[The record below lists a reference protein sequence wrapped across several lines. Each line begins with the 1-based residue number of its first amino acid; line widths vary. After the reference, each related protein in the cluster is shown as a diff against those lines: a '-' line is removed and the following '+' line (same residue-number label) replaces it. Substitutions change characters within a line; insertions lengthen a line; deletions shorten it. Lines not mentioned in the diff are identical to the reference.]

1 MDQTSF
7 FKLGLI
13 APLEKRLKE
22 KKYNNPTPIQEKTIS
37 KLLDGNDLL
46 GIAQTGSGKT
56 AAFSLPI
63 LQHLSSDIINSN
75 PVKIQNST
83 Q

>member
-37 KLLDGNDLL
+37 RLLEGTDLL
-46 GIAQTGSGKT
+46 GIAQTGSGNT

-63 LQHLSSDIINSN
+63 LQHLSLNIMNN
-75 PVKIQNST
+75 NNNLK
-83 Q
+83 